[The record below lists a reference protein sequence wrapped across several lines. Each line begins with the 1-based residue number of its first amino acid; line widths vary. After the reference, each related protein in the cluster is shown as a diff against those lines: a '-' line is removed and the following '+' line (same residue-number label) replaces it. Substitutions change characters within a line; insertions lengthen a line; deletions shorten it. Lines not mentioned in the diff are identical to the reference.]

1 LPPLYDW
8 YVAANSLTLDLLAW
22 ISKTPRTYPET
33 MEAWHT
39 HCPRLPIWEDAIDDG
54 LIQVRNGN
62 VTVTPRGEAM
72 LRQTPAATPQRA

>member
-1 LPPLYDW
+1 MTY
-8 YVAANSLTLDLLAW
+8 DLLAW
-22 ISKTPRTYPET
+22 IAKEPRTYSET

-54 LIQVRNGN
+54 LIQVRTGN
-62 VTVTPRGEAM
+62 VTVTARGEAI